1 MVGKGDSFRPVE
13 DKEKFESEWE
23 RIFSKKKKIT
33 VKTEWPVDGNGSPID
48 DLNRTLEDI
57 AKCSVTE
64 GDK

>member
-13 DKEKFESEWE
+13 DKEKFESEWD
-23 RIFSKKKKIT
+23 RIFSKKKK
-33 VKTEWPVDGNGSPID
+33 KQPID
-48 DLNRTLEDI
+48 DLKDTLVDI